1 MQSRGRIIFIGIM
14 IFALAAVLG
23 LSGKASAQDYQFKV
37 HNTTKNTIK
46 KLMVSEDNKKWGSFN
61 VGKGIAP
68 GATEMIAWDNSTN
81 NEECKQYIK
90 AVYDDGSETEPAIF
104 DFCEKKLELEF

>member
-1 MQSRGRIIFIGIM
+1 MIFIGVM
-14 IFALAAVLG
+14 IIALAAVFG
-23 LSGKASAQDYQFKV
+23 LQGGAFAQDYEFKV

-46 KLMVSEDNKKWGSFN
+46 KLLVSEDNKEWGHFDI
-61 VGKGIAP
+61 GKGIAP
-68 GATEMIAWDNSTN
+68 GATETIVWDNSTN

-90 AVYDDGSETEPAIF
+90 AVYDDGSESEPTIF